1 MKTKRIG
8 TEMILMGARVP
19 LELRDA
25 YTLASTMAGF
35 LQAAVV
41 EDALR
46 LYLGMA
52 DELLLKR
59 QETFLLAW
67 KLVQERKRLEAQL
80 ALTTDAPAAPAE
92 FID

>member
-8 TEMILMGARVP
+8 TEIILMGARVP

-25 YTLASTMAGF
+25 YALASTMAGF

-46 LYLGMA
+46 LHLGTA

-59 QETFLLAW
+59 
-67 KLVQERKRLEAQL
+67 KL
-80 ALTTDAPAAPAE
+80 
-92 FID
+92 